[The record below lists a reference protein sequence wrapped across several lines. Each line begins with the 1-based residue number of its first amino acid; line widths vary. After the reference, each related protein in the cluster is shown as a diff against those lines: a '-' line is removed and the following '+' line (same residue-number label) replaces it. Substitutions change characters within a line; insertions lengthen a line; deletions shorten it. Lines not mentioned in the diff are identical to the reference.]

1 MKQIEENN
9 ETNRGKQWNKK
20 RKTIKQ
26 KEENNETNRG
36 KQWNK

>member
-1 MKQIEENN
+1 MKQKEENN